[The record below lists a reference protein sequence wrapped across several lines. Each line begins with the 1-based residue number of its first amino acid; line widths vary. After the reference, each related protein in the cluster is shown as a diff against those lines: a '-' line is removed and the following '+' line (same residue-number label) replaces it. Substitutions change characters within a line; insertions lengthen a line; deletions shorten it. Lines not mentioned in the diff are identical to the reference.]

1 MWLRTHTLARSG
13 FLNTKGCTMSESK
26 QKSLEVKVT
35 ATEAN
40 GNLQFEGSLTVPGL
54 AKTKLANKDGITKF
68 DNLGNLKA
76 VARRVGEKLNFSVT
90 YDEAAAQRRVA
101 AKRSATST
109 AKTAASKKAATV
121 PTSTPTL

>member
-1 MWLRTHTLARSG
+1 
-13 FLNTKGCTMSESK
+13 MSESK

-35 ATEAN
+35 ASEKN
-40 GNLQFEGSLTVPGL
+40 GVLQFEGSLTVPGL
-54 AKTKLANKDGITKF
+54 AKTKLANKDGVTKF

-76 VARRVGEKLNFSVT
+76 VARRVTEKLNLSVT

-109 AKTAASKKAATV
+109 AKAAAKK
-121 PTSTPTL
+121 TSTQAAAPTL